1 MFLSLV
7 LNKQTTTQ
15 LRNIQNRIIIRTFT
29 IIIMLLLIIIKTTVI
44 KIITVNKE
52 DSDENYQNEEN
63 SGFCLKSTSNVI
75 NNILHVVV
83 DLVSLLWTL
92 KASIFW
98 IAVSRSCKNT
108 KPYPI
113 FLVLITQKSFQNKN
127 PLKVSETDMRYFVR
141 IKFSRR
147 FKKISQAVQKKIF
160 GLMIAISSLQ
170 VWKLILSMEAVYLFQ
185 VWLNLAKWRWQ
196 KLTSNNY
203 FW

>member
-1 MFLSLV
+1 
-7 LNKQTTTQ
+7 
-15 LRNIQNRIIIRTFT
+15 
-29 IIIMLLLIIIKTTVI
+29 MLLLIIIKTIVI

-52 DSDENYQNEEN
+52 DSDDNYQNEEN
-63 SGFCLKSTSNVI
+63 SGFCSKSTSDVI

-83 DLVSLLWTL
+83 DLVSLLSAL
-92 KASIFW
+92 NASICW
-98 IAVSRSCKNT
+98 IAVSQSCKNA

-147 FKKISQAVQKKIF
+147 FEKISQGVQKKMF

-170 VWKLILSMEAVYLFQ
+170 VRKLILSMETVYLFH
-185 VWLNLAKWRWQ
+185 VWLNLAKWPRQ

>member
-1 MFLSLV
+1 
-7 LNKQTTTQ
+7 
-15 LRNIQNRIIIRTFT
+15 
-29 IIIMLLLIIIKTTVI
+29 MLLLIIIKTTVI

-63 SGFCLKSTSNVI
+63 SGFCLKSISNVI

-92 KASIFW
+92 NASIFW
-98 IAVSRSCKNT
+98 IAVSRSCKST

-113 FLVLITQKSFQNKN
+113 FLVLITQKPFQNKN

-185 VWLNLAKWRWQ
+185 VWLNLAKWRLQ

>member
-15 LRNIQNRIIIRTFT
+15 LRNIQNRIMIRTFT
-29 IIIMLLLIIIKTTVI
+29 IIIMLLLIIIKITVI

-63 SGFCLKSTSNVI
+63 SGFCLKSISNVI

-92 KASIFW
+92 NASIFW